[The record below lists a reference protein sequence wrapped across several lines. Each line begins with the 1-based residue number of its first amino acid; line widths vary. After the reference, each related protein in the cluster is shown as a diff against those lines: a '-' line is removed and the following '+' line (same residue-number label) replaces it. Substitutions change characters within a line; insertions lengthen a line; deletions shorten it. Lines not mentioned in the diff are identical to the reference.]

1 MSMTVSPEKAEDQVL
16 GEALRNLRE
25 NKRPKI
31 SQRQMGEALGMT
43 GANLQQYETGN
54 RRITTEFIQRALE
67 FLGDSEEQLAFER
80 ARVLGNPSGPRPR
93 DLGETDRSFVIDV
106 FGHARA
112 GPQGG
117 EAFANPEPIRQIDL
131 RQVLGKN
138 ADACEVQGDSM
149 SPWAEPG
156 EVVIFDRDRYPK
168 RGSGCVVELNNGQTF
183 VKHYEKADGSTLW
196 LRELFPEER
205 LIPFALSDV
214 RGIYAVRL
222 RGD

>member
-1 MSMTVSPEKAEDQVL
+1 MTVSPEKAEDVLL

-25 NKRPKI
+25 VKRPKI
-31 SQRQMGEALGMT
+31 SQRQMGKALGMT
-43 GANLQQYETGN
+43 GANLQQYEAGA
-54 RRITTEFIQRALE
+54 RRITAEFIQRALTY
-67 FLGDSEEQLAFER
+67 LGDSEEQLAFER
-80 ARVLGNPSGPRPR
+80 ARILGNPSSAARPR
-93 DLGETDRSFVIDV
+93 DLGETERSFVIDV

-117 EAFANPEPIRQIDL
+117 EAYAMPEPIRQIDL

-156 EVVIFDRDRYPK
+156 EVVIFDRDRHPK
-168 RGSGCVVELNNGQTF
+168 RGSGCVVELQNGQTF
-183 VKHYEKADGSTLW
+183 VKHYEKSDGSTLW
-196 LRELFPEER
+196 LKELFPEER
-205 LIPFALSDV
+205 LLTFAMRDV
-214 RGIYAVRL
+214 KGIYAVRL